1 MARFLA
7 VQKETTKF
15 WRVFSGAFLVF
26 EVLVEMR
33 VVREV
38 VQAATSGGS
47 VVGVGAFLVVV
58 VLGTGGGT
66 GVFCGS
72 FLSRIGAV
80 ILFSL
85 F

>member
-1 MARFLA
+1 MA

-38 VQAATSGGS
+38 VQEVTSEGS
-47 VVGVGAFLVVV
+47 VVGVGDFLVVV

-66 GVFCGS
+66 GSFCGS
-72 FLSRIGAV
+72 FLRRVGAV